1 MELRPIRTQADYQEA
16 LREIELLFD
25 AVANTPECDRLDVLS
40 TLVEGCEKAH
50 FPIEKP
56 DPIDVK
62 LQIEKDKLQASSSI
76 NINKE
81 TENEKVLCPHCQR
94 TATNGIK
101 CKGICV
107 ADNDY

>member
-1 MELRPIRTQADYQEA
+1 MTW
-16 LREIELLFD
+16 
-25 AVANTPECDRLDVLS
+25 N
-40 TLVEGCEKAH
+40 
-50 FPIEKP
+50 
-56 DPIDVK
+56 
-62 LQIEKDKLQASSSI
+62 LQNEKDKSQVSI
-76 NINKE
+76 NPKNEQE

>member
-1 MELRPIRTQADYQEA
+1 MT
-16 LREIELLFD
+16 
-25 AVANTPECDRLDVLS
+25 
-40 TLVEGCEKAH
+40 
-50 FPIEKP
+50 
-56 DPIDVK
+56 VK
-62 LQIEKDKLQASSSI
+62 NQTEKDKLHASTNVKI
-76 NINKE
+76 DRE